1 MDGQVSDPLPY
12 CGAWLDRAGARR
24 ADPAWVADRLPT
36 ARLVPLWRDRCLVA
50 GDPPEPVPS
59 VASRSALLDAAAV
72 PPVFLGLDGEQ
83 AVFAVD
89 LSDLTEADA
98 VAVAGASG
106 VLDVRRLVGTLT
118 AGDAAVLAYARG
130 ILHWS
135 RHHRFCGRCGTQT
148 RPSHGGHQRVCP
160 NVDCAHLLFP
170 RIEPAV
176 IMLIEVP
183 GDPDRCLLA
192 RHRGAAPGR
201 YATLAGFVEIGES
214 LEDAVRREAAEEA
227 GVRVGQVRYH
237 ASQAWPFPAG
247 LMVGFRAVA
256 VDDTLRVD
264 GDELVEARWFT
275 RDELTAWLAG
285 FEGLRHDSIE
295 ASLIES
301 WLGSGEQGRPAVYA

>member
-1 MDGQVSDPLPY
+1 MDVQVSEPLPY
-12 CGAWLDRAGARR
+12 CGAWLDRASARR
-24 ADPAWVADRLPT
+24 GDPGWVADRLTT
-36 ARLVPLWRDRCLVA
+36 ARLVPMWRDRCLVA
-50 GDPPEPVPS
+50 GDPPRPVATPGGR
-59 VASRSALLDAAAV
+59 AALLDAAG
-72 PPVFLGLDGEQ
+72 PPVFLGVDGEQ

-89 LSDLTEADA
+89 LSDLSESDA
-98 VAVAGASG
+98 VAVAGASA
-106 VLDVRRLVGTLT
+106 VLDVRALAGTLP
-118 AGDAAVLAYARG
+118 ADEAAVLAYARG

-135 RHHRFCGRCGTQT
+135 RHHRFCGRCGAAT
-148 RPSHGGHQRVCP
+148 RPTHGGHQRQCP
-160 NVDCAHLLFP
+160 NDDCGHLLFP

-176 IMLIEVP
+176 IMLVEAP
-183 GDPDRCLLA
+183 GTPERCLLA

-227 GVRVGQVRYH
+227 GVRLGEVRYQ

-264 GDELVEARWFT
+264 GDELAEARWFT
-275 RDELTAWLAG
+275 RAELGAWLAG
-285 FEGLRHDSIE
+285 SGGLRRDSIE

-301 WLGSGEQGRPAVYA
+301 WLYQR